1 MADNEKIYELRELT
15 ADDVFPMFR
24 IISKI
29 GIKEFK
35 DCFGSE
41 SVRNAIATMAAGKES
56 ADLTGVGVAVAVD
69 IAGVLCSNLPNC
81 REEIYQFLA
90 QISGMKKDDVA
101 KLPMVTFFE
110 MVIDVIKKPEFKD
123 FFTVVSRLFK

>member
-1 MADNEKIYELRELT
+1 MTENEKVYELRELT
-15 ADDVFPMFR
+15 ADDVFPMFQ

-35 DCFGSE
+35 DCFASE
-41 SVRNAIATMAAGKES
+41 SVRNVIGNMTAGKENS
-56 ADLTGVGVAVAVD
+56 DLSTVGLAVAVD
-69 IAGVLCSNLPNC
+69 IAGVLCSNLPKC
-81 REEIYQFLA
+81 KDEIYQFLA
-90 QISGMKKDDVA
+90 QISGMKKEKIA